1 MRNLTNVLGRD
12 RHERVVSCAVPAT
25 LIDAADEVATV
36 AAALARSPLVAFD
49 LEFLAQ
55 DRLVP
60 TLCVVQVAW
69 LPEHVRLDV
78 AAPAIVAAKPSTA
91 LLDPLA
97 VDVRSVLAA
106 LAAHPCVVAHAPRQD
121 LGLLATRFGLAI
133 PQIADTQVMAAFAGI
148 GDQVGFAP
156 LANDLLGLSLGKEL
170 QWTDWA
176 QRPLSD
182 AQLAYAESDVLHLPA
197 LYALLRDRLGR
208 RLPWALAESAQIAA
222 DAVAASE
229 VTPETAWRQVSARGL
244 DVPAMAAL
252 IELAAWRHRTAI
264 ELDRPLGQVLNEK
277 LLIELAR
284 MRPTG
289 GGGVR
294 SVKGL
299 SPIAKTRAD
308 EIAEAVAH
316 ARIDAVPP
324 RIASKGAPSIRAQ
337 RWAEILLAI
346 VQVVAET
353 SGVATRLLA
362 TRSDAEE
369 LARAVDEGGLA
380 AAASLPAFATWR
392 RELIGDVWAAW
403 LSGRVVL
410 AGDATAPSGVRLVDV
425 PTGSDAVAM

>member
-1 MRNLTNVLGRD
+1 M
-12 RHERVVSCAVPAT
+12 VSCAVPVA
-25 LIDAADEVATV
+25 LIDDADEVSAI
-36 AAALARSPLVAFD
+36 ADAIASSPLAAFD

-78 AAPAIVAAKPSTA
+78 PAAPIVAATPRVA
-91 LLDPLA
+91 LIDPLA
-97 VDVRSVLAA
+97 VDARPILTS
-106 LAAHPCVVAHAPRQD
+106 LAAHPRVVAHAPRQD

-133 PQIADTQVMAAFAGI
+133 PQIVDTQVMAAFAGI
-148 GDQVGFAP
+148 GDQVGFAS

-197 LYALLRDRLGR
+197 LYALLRDRLGP
-208 RLPWALAESAQIAA
+208 RLPWALAESTQVAT
-222 DAVAASE
+222 DAVAASQ

-244 DVPAMAAL
+244 DAPAMAAL

-264 ELDRPLGQVLNEK
+264 ALDRPLGQVLNEK

-284 MRPTG
+284 SRPRD

-294 SVKGL
+294 AVKGL
-299 SPIAKTRAD
+299 SSIAKSRAD
-308 EIAEAVAH
+308 EIVAAIAG

-324 RIASKGAPSIRAQ
+324 RIASKGSPSIRAQ

-346 VQVVAET
+346 VQVVAEK
-353 SGVATRLLA
+353 SGVAARLLA

-380 AAASLPAFATWR
+380 AAESLPALASWR
-392 RELIGDVWAAW
+392 REVLGDVWIGW
-403 LSGRVVL
+403 LAGRLML
-410 AGDATAPSGVRLVDV
+410 AGDPTAPSGIRLVDATRS
-425 PTGSDAVAM
+425 PSPRDA